1 VHGPERRE
9 RDLDFPLVLQSP
21 VRRAKV
27 LWELQSVASY
37 MYAAGWI
44 SGVVGGIYRAL
55 LYSGKIGVVGHIL
68 PYNLLQ
74 LCAIV
79 FLIAI
84 ASDARVIA
92 ATRSR

>member
-1 VHGPERRE
+1 MDR
-9 RDLDFPLVLQSP
+9 
-21 VRRAKV
+21 
-27 LWELQSVASY
+27 LQSVASY